1 MPNVKDLEMAAAISA
16 YKNITIKKT
25 FFSKKAVY
33 TPSQSPI
40 KVMILDYTPTEGERL
55 TRLLDLPLDKMVTD
69 IQQKGAP
76 KASPIGHYRFEVC
89 LSEDRQFC
97 AIQLFRFV
105 DFKNTPVLEPR
116 FYEGNDVEM
125 ITKLF

>member
-76 KASPIGHYRFEVC
+76 KASPNFAPFNSSVSWTSRTPLC
-89 LSEDRQFC
+89 LNPDSMKETMW
-97 AIQLFRFV
+97 
-105 DFKNTPVLEPR
+105 K
-116 FYEGNDVEM
+116 
-125 ITKLF
+125 